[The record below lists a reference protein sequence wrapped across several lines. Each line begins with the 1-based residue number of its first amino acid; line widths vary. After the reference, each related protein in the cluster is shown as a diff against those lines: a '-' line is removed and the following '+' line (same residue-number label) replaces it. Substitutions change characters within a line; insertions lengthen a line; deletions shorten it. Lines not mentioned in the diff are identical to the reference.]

1 MNFITFETQKK
12 DGGWKTW
19 KNVVSP
25 LKYGKMLDE
34 QLDYATVSLFRVK
47 KKTFAPMTKARV
59 KIKSVMGDEVQTETL
74 DYLIASDSATESPV
88 GSGIYNHELT
98 LIEYTKFLEGFIVD
112 NLCFT
117 NPSGGDYTKGATKPN
132 YTESG
137 DFLLSYYLLNYPG
150 NLKSPMVITENNN
163 QYVLPNLKWDKNY
176 NCFYLSHNFIA
187 RWDFKSHVLQHLST
201 K

>member
-1 MNFITFETQKK
+1 MNFITFKTQKK

-34 QLDYATVSLFRVK
+34 QLDYATVSLLRVN
-47 KKTFAPMTKARV
+47 KKTFAPMTKAQV
-59 KIKSVMGDEVQTETL
+59 VITSVMGDEVQTETL
-74 DYLIASDSATESPV
+74 DYLIAGDSATESPV

-117 NPSGGDYTKGATKPN
+117 NQD
-132 YTESG
+132 
-137 DFLLSYYLLNYPG
+137 
-150 NLKSPMVITENNN
+150 
-163 QYVLPNLKWDKNY
+163 
-176 NCFYLSHNFIA
+176 IA
-187 RWDFKSHVLQHLST
+187 RVEGMAKLTPNINYGEQDRISQDDYEKFR
-201 K
+201 